1 MKKHLVIVFLL
12 LTGFSVCAQNNS
24 NNSIL
29 VVGDSLSA
37 AYGLEVEQGW
47 VALLQAR
54 LQQHGSSVRVTNI
67 SISGETT
74 SGALTRLPEALRQYG
89 SGIVV
94 IELGGND
101 GLRGISLTQMQGNL
115 ERMVQMSLEQGARV
129 LILGVRL
136 PPNYGP
142 VFNERFQQV
151 FKDVAVETGV
161 EYLPAFMRGIADKR
175 ELMQSDGIHPTKEAQ
190 LMLLDN
196 VWPRIR
202 SMLGS
207 RGD

>member
-1 MKKHLVIVFLL
+1 M
-12 LTGFSVCAQNNS
+12 
-24 NNSIL
+24 
-29 VVGDSLSA
+29 VGDSLSA
-37 AYGLEVEQGW
+37 AYGLEMEQGW

-54 LQQHGSSVRVTNI
+54 LMESGSNVQITNI

-74 SGALTRLPEALRQYG
+74 GGALTRLPEALRQYG
-89 SGIVV
+89 PGMVV

-101 GLRGISLTQMQGNL
+101 GLRGISLSQMRDNL
-115 ERMVQMSLEQGARV
+115 KEMVAMIQKQGAQV

-151 FKDVAVETGV
+151 FQAVAESSGV
-161 EYLPAFMRGIADKR
+161 EYLPAFMQGVAENRR
-175 ELMQSDGIHPTKEAQ
+175 LMQEDGIHPIKEAQ
-190 LMLLDN
+190 PMLLDN
-196 VWPRIR
+196 VWLRIK

-207 RGD
+207 KGD